1 MIGLGDRING
11 LYRLTVHKS
20 TISPAVTTYPAF
32 NHSVS
37 INKNVAA
44 CNKDVNA
51 CNLNSSIIP
60 VSALW
65 HFRFGHA
72 STARLALMHK
82 LYPSICFN
90 KDCVCDVCHLAKQ
103 KKLSY
108 TLSSSQTSK

>member
-1 MIGLGDRING
+1 MIGSAKKLNG
-11 LYRLTVHKS
+11 LYYLIGTSGSVHSSTNKS
-20 TISPAVTTYPAF
+20 SSSGIVCNVF
-32 NHSVS
+32 S
-37 INKNVAA
+37 I
-44 CNKDVNA
+44 
-51 CNLNSSIIP
+51 P
-60 VSALW
+60 QSALW